1 MVGMA
6 GTSFLLSALVM
17 TYAVTWSAADL
28 KDEAPCASS
37 IFCNGLLLKAAQNAM
52 IYNDSKTFVDLHLK
66 QSEDVILQAFGE
78 LVDRTDANVMREFVA
93 EYFDGPN
100 IEFEDWE
107 PSDWKENPG
116 FIDGIKDDELKEWAR
131 DLNELWKELGRQ
143 IKQDVLTNADRYS
156 LIHVENPFIVP
167 GGRFREFY
175 YWDSYWIF
183 KGLLLSEM
191 TETVKGMLTNFV
203 SISKSIG
210 HVPNGNRV
218 YYEKRSQPPFLIP
231 SVYLYLQATDDIETI
246 RTFLPDLEIEYQFW
260 MTDRAIDITKDANVY
275 TLNRYNVN
283 MGMPSAPGHIVAV
296 TTVRPSGEELAS
308 RCVYLAI
315 PRYTTSTWACPGNN
329 LTAVLPR
336 SPRSRRCDR
345 AIDITKNSNVYT
357 LNRYNV
363 NMGMP
368 RPESYREDIETADG
382 KNEEEAAEVYSNLAS
397 AAESGWDF
405 STRWFRD
412 GATLGSIRTKE
423 IVPVDL
429 NSVLCLSEWALY
441 EMYNTTGNESKA
453 ATYLQAFNDRK
464 RAISE
469 VLWSED
475 EGAWFDYDIVDEDI
489 VDQFYPSN
497 IMPMWASCYD
507 DTNDIQQQV
516 LDYLKKEGVLE
527 FPGGI
532 PTSLTKSGQQWDY
545 PNAWP
550 PLQDIVIETL
560 RKSDVE
566 EANDYALKLAQNW
579 TLTNWRAYKET
590 DLMFEKYDV
599 EKQGVPGHGGEY
611 AVQEAAE
618 VYSNLASAAESGW
631 DFSTRWFRDGA
642 TLGSIRTKE
651 IVPVDL
657 NSVLC
662 LSEWALYEMY
672 NTTGL
677 MTIGLLLRNINSFL
691 STNNIIRFQYDV
703 EKQGVPGHG
712 GEYAVQAGFGWTNG
726 VIMSLLDHYGDQL
739 EVGETGSSGH
749 ATVFIL
755 LNVVCLFAA
764 LILARDE

>member
-283 MGMPSAPGHIVAV
+283 MGMP
-296 TTVRPSGEELAS
+296 
-308 RCVYLAI
+308 
-315 PRYTTSTWACPGNN
+315 
-329 LTAVLPR
+329 
-336 SPRSRRCDR
+336 
-345 AIDITKNSNVYT
+345 
-357 LNRYNV
+357 
-363 NMGMP
+363 

-611 AVQEAAE
+611 AVQ
-618 VYSNLASAAESGW
+618 
-631 DFSTRWFRDGA
+631 
-642 TLGSIRTKE
+642 
-651 IVPVDL
+651 
-657 NSVLC
+657 
-662 LSEWALYEMY
+662 
-672 NTTGL
+672 
-677 MTIGLLLRNINSFL
+677 
-691 STNNIIRFQYDV
+691 
-703 EKQGVPGHG
+703 
-712 GEYAVQAGFGWTNG
+712 AGFGWTNG